1 MQDIIYLFCIA
12 RSDCLPEIAG
22 SGVDGRSP
30 IFLLNCLDIAAIVSS
45 IPIEEF
51 IGPAAERNLKDLSW
65 IGPRACRHEE
75 VIEHIMCH
83 APVLPIRFGT
93 IFSSLNKLRI
103 SLKEHYS
110 AISRFLDNAAEKE
123 EWAVKGLLD
132 RRKGE
137 EIQYKALLAYEEDKL
152 ASSPGMRYFWEKKI
166 RTGAQAALRGKIE
179 KILNEIRNDLGR
191 YAADLCERRLLSR
204 EATGSDLDMVINWA
218 FFVPRSVTANF
229 LATVDRANKD
239 YAGDG
244 FVFEFTGPWPPYSFS
259 PSLDTEAGQ

>member
-12 RSDCLPEIAG
+12 RSDCLPEMAG

-30 IFLLNCLDIAAIVSS
+30 IFLLNFLDIAAIVSS

-51 IGPAAERNLKDLSW
+51 IGPAAESNLKDLSW

-75 VIEHIMCH
+75 VIEQIMCH
-83 APVLPIRFGT
+83 VPVLPIRFGT
-93 IFSSLNKLRI
+93 IFSSLERLGI
-103 SLKEHYS
+103 SLKEHYG
-110 AISRFLDNAAEKE
+110 AISRFLDHATEKE

-132 RRKGE
+132 RKKAE
-137 EIQYKALLAYEEDKL
+137 EIQYNALLAYEADNI
-152 ASSPGMRYFWEKKI
+152 ASSPGMGYFREKKI
-166 RTGAQAALRGKIE
+166 RTGAEVALRGKIE
-179 KILNEIRNDLGR
+179 KILNEIRNDLSR

-218 FFVPRSVTANF
+218 FFVPRSVKPNF
-229 LATVDRANKD
+229 LARIDRANKD